1 MASHNDDEL
10 PEVSGPDEELD
21 SEDAPLADEV
31 AEAEAAAATTGFITD
46 YISGKRL
53 RATPEEVEAV
63 QVFARRLVEDY
74 GYPREHLQTRPQFR
88 VRRRP
93 SDERKSYPVD
103 ICVFSSPQRIE
114 GNLYIIVECKKKH
127 RNEGLEQ
134 LKEPF
139 SSWS

>member
-1 MASHNDDEL
+1 MRPVASHNDDEL

-63 QVFARRLVEDY
+63 QVFA
-74 GYPREHLQTRPQFR
+74 Q
-88 VRRRP
+88 
-93 SDERKSYPVD
+93 
-103 ICVFSSPQRIE
+103 
-114 GNLYIIVECKKKH
+114 
-127 RNEGLEQ
+127 
-134 LKEPF
+134 
-139 SSWS
+139 